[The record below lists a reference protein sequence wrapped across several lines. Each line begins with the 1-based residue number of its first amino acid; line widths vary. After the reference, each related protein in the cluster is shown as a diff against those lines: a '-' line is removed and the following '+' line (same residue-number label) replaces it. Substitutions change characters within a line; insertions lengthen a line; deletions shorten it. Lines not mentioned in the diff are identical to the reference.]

1 MDSLTWGGT
10 TQANERGP
18 PRGADPRC
26 GPRVTSAPARH
37 QRVGDVDGGCDRRDV
52 GQRVAQRDCLPL
64 GVDRGRRVVHH
75 DDLVR
80 VVGGVARFLVSV
92 LFISQLGNGFPW
104 GTLFVNVTGSFIIG
118 FYAALTGPDGRLLAS
133 PRQRQFVMVGICG
146 GYTTFSAFSLEM
158 LRLVQSGDMQ
168 GALLNLGISVVGW
181 LSAVWVGH
189 ALATRLNRL
198 RGT

>member
-1 MDSLTWGGT
+1 MQDSTSSGT
-10 TQANERGP
+10 EDKQAGKL
-18 PRGADPRC
+18 PR
-26 GPRVTSAPARH
+26 SH
-37 QRVGDVDGGCDRRDV
+37 SRRPGWRQTIRDTA
-52 GQRVAQRDCLPL
+52 GSYVAVAL
-64 GVDRGRRVVHH
+64 GS
-75 DDLVR
+75 